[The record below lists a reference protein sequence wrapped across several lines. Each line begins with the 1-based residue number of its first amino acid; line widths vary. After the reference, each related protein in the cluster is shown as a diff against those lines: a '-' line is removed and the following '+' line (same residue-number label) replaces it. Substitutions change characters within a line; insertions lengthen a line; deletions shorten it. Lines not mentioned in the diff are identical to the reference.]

1 MTYRPE
7 PPHRADLP
15 GEDCNA
21 AQRGETEHQRLDRNF
36 TELLAELRVA
46 QTGVQILFAF
56 RPTPALSQRFGQLGS
71 GQRTVYLVATTAAA
85 LAAALIIAPAAR
97 HRPLFRRRRKAELVS
112 AGDRM
117 APGVLARVLIS
128 VAAAAAAVFL
138 IVDVAAGRTTAV
150 LLATAVGCWYPMLC
164 CLAPLCSLHRDPRR

>member
-1 MTYRPE
+1 VTYRPE

-46 QTGVQILFAF
+46 QTGVQILFGFLLA
-56 RPTPALSQRFGQLGS
+56 PALSQRFSQPGS

-85 LAAALIIAPAAR
+85 PAAAPIIAPAAP

-112 AGDRM
+112 AGNRM
-117 APGVLARVLIS
+117 APGVLACALIS
-128 VAAAAAAVFL
+128 VAGAVFL

-164 CLAPLCSLHRDPRR
+164 CLTPLWSLHRDPRR

>member
-1 MTYRPE
+1 VTYRPE

-46 QTGVQILFAF
+46 QTGVQILFGFLLALAF
-56 RPTPALSQRFGQLGS
+56 TQRFSQPSS

-85 LAAALIIAPAAR
+85 PAAAPIIAPAAR

-128 VAAAAAAVFL
+128 VAAAAVFL